1 MKLFLLLSL
10 IIFAN
15 SSLAK
20 KEFCLYGYEGIT
32 RVVDP
37 YYTDSNNETVYY
49 ETIEEYAKFA
59 GPTWFGV
66 SMCGNNTV
74 VNNVGRYFKY
84 IGNSDNEENS
94 NENKILDKTTTE
106 ENAIEENAIEENE
119 TDSVTNDDKDEVV
132 IINKRNSPSEPK
144 AKKFKNLS
152 REIIMKIS

>member
-20 KEFCLYGYEGIT
+20 REFCLYGYEGIT

-49 ETIEEYAKFA
+49 ETIEKFA

-94 NENKILDKTTTE
+94 NENKISNKTTT
-106 ENAIEENAIEENE
+106 EENAIEENE

-132 IINKRNSPSEPK
+132 LINKRNSPSEPK